1 MYLKTKVN
9 VNGEGFYNEI
19 AIGKMLAIDP
29 KEDGSIVVSGEYRRE
44 DETPI
49 KAITKAYSTEEV
61 QFLYIEIK
69 SELTPDLNGILSI
82 WEQIYKAFQ
91 IEMALTFNIT
101 KKQIEICE

>member
-29 KEDGSIVVSGEYRRE
+29 KEDSSIVVSGEYRKE

-49 KAITKAYSTEEV
+49 KAITKTYSAEEV
-61 QFLYIEIK
+61 EALYIAIK
-69 SELTPDLNGILSI
+69 SGLTPNLNGVLAI

-91 IEMALTFNIT
+91 IEMASTFGIT
-101 KKQIEICE
+101 TKQIEICK